1 MTRRVGPVA
10 TCVVALVATAACTGG
25 GSSGGGSSEGPA
37 PPGLTSTQIT
47 IGSTQPLS
55 GVASA
60 GYSEIALA
68 SAAYFKYVNDSGG
81 INNRTIDY
89 RYVDDRYNPGRT
101 AVQTRKLVGEDVFA
115 MFDALGTATHQK
127 VVDLLNNRHVP
138 DVFVGSGCPC
148 WDRVHAHPY
157 TFGWQP
163 SYTVEGKILGA
174 YIRHNIP
181 RKKKVA
187 LFYQDD
193 DFGRSGARGV
203 AHELS
208 HKRIVSRQS
217 YRPGTTDISKQV
229 RRLQAAKADVIV
241 SFSVPAFTAILRLN
255 MLRLKYD
262 AKLVVSSAGSDPTT
276 LAGVLKAIAVTA
288 HQKVDSVKLIQGIV
302 TDTFLPSPANTDNSW
317 VQLFRKV
324 HDKYIPKL
332 PFDGNVEYGM
342 AAAYTFAEALRA
354 AGPDPTR
361 DGLVAA
367 IERGLP
373 AGPGLTPLR
382 YSATSHE
389 GYSGVQVGVIRG
401 RALSLLGTPATTDSA
416 DGPVRPYDRPQPTA
430 PADGIPPG

>member
-1 MTRRVGPVA
+1 MTRSIGLVA
-10 TCVVALVATAACTGG
+10 ACVVALAACTGG
-25 GSSGGGSSEGPA
+25 GSSGGGTGSDGPA
-37 PPGLTSTQIT
+37 PPGLTSEQIT

-60 GYSEIALA
+60 GYGEIALA
-68 SAAYFKYVNDSGG
+68 SAAYFKYLNDSGG
-81 INNRTIDY
+81 IDNRTIDY
-89 RYVDDRYNPGRT
+89 RYLDDRYDPART
-101 AVQTRKLVGEDVFA
+101 RTETRKLVGPDVFA
-115 MFDALGTATHQK
+115 VFNAFGTATHQK
-127 VVDLLNNRHVP
+127 VVDLLNNHQVP

-174 YIRHNIP
+174 YVKRNIP
-181 RKKKVA
+181 PKKKVA

-193 DFGRSGARGV
+193 DFGRRGAHAV
-203 AHELS
+203 AQQLS
-208 HKRIVSRQS
+208 HKRIVARQS
-217 YRPGTTDISKQV
+217 YHPGKTDISKQV

-255 MLRLKYD
+255 MLKLKYD

-276 LAGVLKAIAVTA
+276 LAGLLKAIAVTA
-288 HQKVDSVKLIQGIV
+288 HQKVNSTKLIQGIV

-324 HDKYIPKL
+324 HDKYIPRL

-382 YSATSHE
+382 YSPTSHE
-389 GYSGVQVGVIRG
+389 GYSGVQIGVIRG
-401 RALSLLGTPATTDSA
+401 RALSLLGKPATTDGG

-430 PADGIPPG
+430 PSDGIPPG